1 MRPFGTLFP
10 VRVSIGLAA
19 IAWAAVAG
27 AQVNDGQRAAARD
40 LFKQGD
46 QLQRAGHFADALDKF
61 QRAEQVFA
69 APTNELRIA
78 ECEAALGQLV
88 ESGEA
93 YRLVVRTI
101 LPPGSPPA
109 FQAAVDQAKAEFEQ
123 VDPRI
128 PRLVVQ
134 VLPAAANVRLQIDGQ
149 GVPSALLGQL
159 MPLDPGPHKASAV
172 APGYAGAEQSLVLK
186 ERETRVIQLALKQ
199 TATPSVTPSPA
210 PVETSVSPSSGG
222 PPAGGSQVLPPPA
235 MAPQTPAPETPA
247 PEGPRESRFGLL
259 LGGHLGLELVGG
271 ALPPDGNDPTATSI
285 GVGSVAG
292 AGVAFGLDGGFR
304 FGRRWYVGATLEHS
318 VFNSVVTDAGKSS
331 ADTTLAEL
339 VMALIVNP
347 DRVSFY
353 GEVGLGARW
362 LHYVVAGG
370 PVGTVRQAG
379 EFSLGSGVWIPI
391 GRSFRLLPK
400 ATLGLGGFDSDDGTT
415 TYAHVFFML
424 GTAGFYNANF

>member
-1 MRPFGTLFP
+1 MQSLATLSP

-19 IAWAAVAG
+19 MAWAAVAA
-27 AQVNDGQRAAARD
+27 AQVSDGQRAAARD

-46 QLQRAGHFADALDKF
+46 ELQRAGHFAEALDKF

-93 YRLVVRTI
+93 YRLVVRAV

-134 VLPAAANVRLQIDGQ
+134 VQPAAANVRLQIDGQ
-149 GVPSALLGQL
+149 GVPSALLGQP

-172 APGYAGAEQSLVLK
+172 APGYAGAEQSLLLK
-186 ERETRVIQLALKQ
+186 ERETRIIQLVLKQ
-199 TATPSVTPSPA
+199 VATPSVTASPA
-210 PVETSVSPSSGG
+210 QVETSVAPSRGG
-222 PPAGGSQVLPPPA
+222 PPPASSQVPPPPPV
-235 MAPQTPAPETPA
+235 APQTPAPENPTP
-247 PEGPRESRFGLL
+247 ETPRESRFGLL

-271 ALPPDGNDPTATSI
+271 TLPPDANDPTASVD
-285 GVGSVAG
+285 VGDVAG

-304 FGRRWYVGATLEHS
+304 FGRRWCVGATLEHS
-318 VFNSVVTDAGKSS
+318 AFSSKVTGAGTSS
-331 ADTTLAEL
+331 ADTTLAAL
-339 VMALIVNP
+339 VIALIVNP

-353 GEVGLGARW
+353 GEVGLGSRW
-362 LHYVVAGG
+362 FHYAVAGSAA
-370 PVGTVRQAG
+370 GTVRQAG
-379 EFSLGSGVWIPI
+379 EFSLGTGVWIPI

-400 ATLGLGGFDSDDGTT
+400 ATLGLGGFDSDSGATA
-415 TYAHVFFML
+415 YAHVFFML
-424 GTAGFYNANF
+424 GTAGFYNADF

>member
-1 MRPFGTLFP
+1 MRSFATPFP

-19 IAWAAVAG
+19 TVWAAVAG
-27 AQVNDGQRAAARD
+27 AQVNDGQRAVARE

-46 QLQRAGHFADALDKF
+46 ELQRAGHFAEALDKF

-69 APTNELRIA
+69 APTNELRVA

-93 YRLVVRTI
+93 YRLVVRAV

-134 VLPAAANVRLQIDGQ
+134 VLPAAANVRLQLDGQ
-149 GVPSALLGQL
+149 SVPSALLGQP
-159 MPLDPGPHKASAV
+159 MPLDPGPHKASAI

-186 ERETRVIQLALKQ
+186 ERETRVIQLVLKQ
-199 TATPSVTPSPA
+199 VATTSVTPSPA
-210 PVETSVSPSSGG
+210 PVETSVALSSGG
-222 PPAGGSQVLPPPA
+222 PPAASSQAPPPPPV
-235 MAPQTPAPETPA
+235 APQMPAPESATPEA
-247 PEGPRESRFGLL
+247 PHESRFGLL

-271 ALPPDGNDPTATSI
+271 TLPPDENNPDATSVDP
-285 GVGSVAG
+285 GTVAG

-304 FGRRWYVGATLEHS
+304 FGRRWYVGATLEHAAFS
-318 VFNSVVTDAGKSS
+318 STVTDGGTSR
-331 ADTTLAEL
+331 ADTTLAAL
-339 VMALIVNP
+339 VIALIVNP
-347 DRVSFY
+347 NRVSFY
-353 GEVGLGARW
+353 GEVGLGSRW
-362 LHYVVAGG
+362 FHYAIAGSA
-370 PVGTVRQAG
+370 VDTLRQTG

-400 ATLGLGGFDSDDGTT
+400 ATLGLGGFDSDNGATA
-415 TYAHVFFML
+415 YAHVFFML
-424 GTAGFYNANF
+424 GTAGFYNADF